1 MSSGAVFE
9 LGVRRRTEPYFP
21 RWSNLD
27 LDKYESQFRRDLAIE
42 YRQEGGVVAPF
53 QIPTLVQYRNSYT
66 PPSLPL
72 APRSRNPR
80 TPAFRRLT
88 RLKAPPR
95 PYHAPSPT
103 INGLPK
109 YWPNSDS
116 PTGIAR
122 VRAFAGSTFRSSRI
136 VAGVD
141 IGEVIPIASF
151 AATPDAKGRC
161 VHEGVALYGRG
172 SLAELQREASRT
184 SSRLLEERRRCFVDG
199 SGLQAGGGG
208 AQQPE
213 EVRRSVVERLERSG
227 HSRRAQ
233 TEQARLA
240 SDAEATGAA
249 SELVRHILGGTLSQ
263 ANARDPTISVL
274 AYVGKG
280 SIVRTG
286 GGTGPRSGA
295 VIARK
300 LEAEL
305 RRLGVNSMLV
315 RTNEMYTSSVC
326 PNSACRSADGRRT
339 T

>member
-122 VRAFAGSTFRSSRI
+122 VRRINVSVVPDRRRRRHWRSDSHRKLRSNAGRKRSMRARGCRPVWPRLSCRAPARGVENI
-136 VAGVD
+136 LAVAG
-141 IGEVIPIASF
+141 
-151 AATPDAKGRC
+151 
-161 VHEGVALYGRG
+161 
-172 SLAELQREASRT
+172 
-184 SSRLLEERRRCFVDG
+184 
-199 SGLQAGGGG
+199 
-208 AQQPE
+208 
-213 EVRRSVVERLERSG
+213 
-227 HSRRAQ
+227 RA
-233 TEQARLA
+233 
-240 SDAEATGAA
+240 
-249 SELVRHILGGTLSQ
+249 
-263 ANARDPTISVL
+263 
-274 AYVGKG
+274 
-280 SIVRTG
+280 
-286 GGTGPRSGA
+286 
-295 VIARK
+295 
-300 LEAEL
+300 
-305 RRLGVNSMLV
+305 
-315 RTNEMYTSSVC
+315 
-326 PNSACRSADGRRT
+326 
-339 T
+339 